1 VTFNQGADLDPGQV
15 TDVRGR
21 SYGGGR
27 TLAVGGGGLGLV
39 IAIVYLL
46 LGGNPAALT
55 GTGSGPVVGADG
67 SQLTQECQ
75 TGADANA
82 REDCR
87 IVGFVN
93 SIQAYWKDAYAKAGG
108 TYQPAQTVLYSDAV
122 DTGCGPASSAV
133 GPFYCPPDTSVYID
147 LGFFDELQ
155 SRFGAEGGPLAE
167 AYVVAHEYGHH
178 IQDLEGTLSGGSG
191 GTGAESRSVRTE
203 LQADCFAGVWISHAA
218 STGFLE
224 PPTQDQIGQALSAAA
239 AVGDDRIQEKTQG
252 QIDPEGW
259 THGSAEQR
267 QHWLTVGFKS
277 GDPGQCDTFS
287 GPL

>member
-1 VTFNQGADLDPGQV
+1 VTFNQGARLDPDQV

-39 IAIVYLL
+39 IAVVYLL

-55 GTGSGPVVGADG
+55 GPASGPVVGPDG

-82 REDCR
+82 RADCR

-93 SIQAYWKDAYAKAGG
+93 SIQAFWKDAYAQSGA
-108 TYQPAQTVLYSDAV
+108 TYQPAQTFLYSDAV
-122 DTGCGPASSAV
+122 DTGCGQATSEV

-155 SRFGAEGGPLAE
+155 TRFGAEGGPLAE

-178 IQDLEGTLSGGSG
+178 VQDLEGTLSGGSG
-191 GTGAESRSVRTE
+191 GTGADSRSVRTE
-203 LQADCFAGVWISHAA
+203 LQADCFAGVWIDHAA
-218 STGFLE
+218 ATDFLK

-239 AVGDDRIQEKTQG
+239 AVGDDRIQQQTQG
-252 QIDPEGW
+252 QVNPEGW
-259 THGSAEQR
+259 THGSADQR
-267 QHWLTVGFKS
+267 QHWLTVGFRS
-277 GDPGQCDTFS
+277 GDPGKCNTFS
-287 GPL
+287 GTP